1 MVEIEIIMIIK
12 VFFIVGFQIG
22 NMKVAKY
29 ARTILIILS
38 ICIFCYQMLNALD
51 KLANQ
56 PLVDST
62 RLLPITKLSPSPV
75 ISLCTDNP
83 PDEKILEQLG
93 YGGMDSFLIGKLWI
107 GK

>member
-1 MVEIEIIMIIK
+1 
-12 VFFIVGFQIG
+12 
-22 NMKVAKY
+22 MKVAKY

-62 RLLPITKLSPSPV
+62 ELLPISELSPSPV

-83 PDEKILEQLG
+83 PNEKILQQYGYYDIFGLLMGKQLK
-93 YGGMDSFLIGKLWI
+93 S
-107 GK
+107 